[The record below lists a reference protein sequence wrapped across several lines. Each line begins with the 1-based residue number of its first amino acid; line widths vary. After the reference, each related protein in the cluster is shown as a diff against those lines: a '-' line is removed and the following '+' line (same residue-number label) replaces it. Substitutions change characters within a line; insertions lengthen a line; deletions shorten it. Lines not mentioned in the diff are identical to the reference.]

1 MTASAHSDLGG
12 NIGIGF
18 AIPASP
24 ARPVT
29 DELRSNGRVTRGYPG
44 VTIQPVSKD
53 APAAKAGLKSDDL
66 ITEYVGKQVA
76 GPHELTRMVAQTKP
90 GGEGRLRAG

>member
-53 APAAKAGLKSDDL
+53 APAAKAGLKMAISSPNSPASRWPD
-66 ITEYVGKQVA
+66 
-76 GPHELTRMVAQTKP
+76 RMS
-90 GGEGRLRAG
+90 